1 MNTPLR
7 SRPSCISIAITP
19 HVSAAGNREIRPVVV
34 YLTLVLVAVFSFA
47 CPNNVAELLIDE
59 LVGLGIRIWSGG
71 KAKRR
76 NMS

>member
-1 MNTPLR
+1 MYLLLETGKLDL
-7 SRPSCISIAITP
+7 SWW
-19 HVSAAGNREIRPVVV
+19 